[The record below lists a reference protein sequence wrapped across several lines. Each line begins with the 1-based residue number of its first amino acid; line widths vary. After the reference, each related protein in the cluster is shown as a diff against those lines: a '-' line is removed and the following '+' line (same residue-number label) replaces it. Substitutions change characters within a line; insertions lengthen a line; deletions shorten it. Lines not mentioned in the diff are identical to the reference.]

1 MKFRWKLLALMLAIS
16 LGPILLMRVLGVRSI
31 EQFRRT
37 MVSRTAEHLV
47 AEARTRLQLT
57 VDAYSLVLWKS
68 RRQVEMALLAQS
80 ERVERLLTQ
89 PPEASGPAGATS
101 GGPAGSQP
109 ANESLPS
116 SFHYREGRSGGL
128 QFLNVSFEAQA
139 FHTAPG
145 VSPDTVAE
153 DAARLQPLVETYR
166 PLARRLPETI
176 LWQSVNLQNGLVSI
190 YPASTALPRG
200 YDPRS
205 RDWYRTLF
213 ASTEIRW
220 SAPFVD
226 PATRQVVMAAGRAVR
241 RSDETVA
248 GVSAIFVP
256 VDRLVDHEL
265 LVKNL
270 PPESRGFLC
279 FLPLGTSAEN
289 PEVLI
294 LARDEAGDRRGR
306 SWRASIE
313 PQRLYS
319 EDAESFDAMLEDVRN
334 GRGNIRRMRFDHC
347 DCLWV
352 YGAESERS
360 FFLLIMPYEAI
371 IEPVRQVETQVIQNI
386 DDLIRSTQYLL
397 GAILGLIVLMALAFS
412 RQVTRPVWS
421 LVKAARQLADGN
433 FDARVDIRSSDEFGI
448 MGEVFNRVGPELK
461 EKRILRQSLEMARE
475 IQRSLLPAHSPNV
488 PGFDIAAR
496 CIYCDETGGDYY
508 DYLESAQ
515 PGRRTFAIVVGDIAG
530 HGIPAA
536 LLMAT
541 ARAFLRQRAALPGT
555 PLQVLADTNAAL
567 CRDVEDS
574 GQFLTLVYA
583 QVDPQEMTLRWIR
596 AGHEPGLLYLRKADR
611 FEQLGG
617 EGMPLGVFPEASF
630 EMRGHRLQSGQ
641 ICLMITDGITE
652 TFDSSGQ
659 MYGRRRLQAVVR
671 ANAHLSAEAIA
682 AAIIADVAA
691 FRGAR
696 KQEDDLTLVVFKV
709 L

>member
-16 LGPILLMRVLGVRSI
+16 LGPILLMRVMGVRSI

-47 AEARTRLQLT
+47 AETRDRLQLT

-68 RRQVEMALLAQS
+68 RRQVETALLAQS
-80 ERVERLLTQ
+80 EGVEHLLAQ
-89 PPEASGPAGATS
+89 RPDAFGPAGTA
-101 GGPAGSQP
+101 GGRRVGSSH
-109 ANESLPS
+109 AAESLPS
-116 SFHYREGRSGGL
+116 SFHYREGGSGGL
-128 QFLNVSFEAQA
+128 RFLNVAYDAQA
-139 FHTAPG
+139 FHTVPG
-145 VSPDTVAE
+145 VSPEAVAE
-153 DAARLQPLVETYR
+153 DAARLQPLVETCR
-166 PLARRLPETI
+166 PLARQLPETI
-176 LWQSVNLQNGLVSI
+176 LWQSVSLENGLVSI
-190 YPASTALPRG
+190 YPATTALPRG
-200 YDPRS
+200 YDPRN
-205 RDWYRTLF
+205 RDWYRTLV
-213 ASTEIRW
+213 ASKEIRW
-220 SAPFVD
+220 STPFVD
-226 PATRQVVMAAGRAVR
+226 PATRQVVMAVGRAVHR
-241 RSDETVA
+241 PDGTVA

-256 VDRLVDHEL
+256 VGRLVGHEL

-279 FLPLGTSAEN
+279 FLPLGTSTEN

-294 LARDEAGDRRGR
+294 LARDDAGDRRGR
-306 SWRASIE
+306 SWRAAIE

-319 EDAESFDAMLEDVRN
+319 EDTESFDAMLEDVMN
-334 GRGNIRRMRFDHC
+334 GRGNIRRMRFDRC

-352 YGAESERS
+352 YGAESQRT
-360 FFLLIMPYEAI
+360 FFLLIMPYEDI
-371 IEPVRQVETQVIQNI
+371 IEPVRQVEAQVIRNV
-386 DDLIRSTQYLL
+386 DDVIRSTQYLL
-397 GAILGLIVLMALAFS
+397 GAILVLIVLMALAFS
-412 RQVTRPVWS
+412 RQVTRPLWS
-421 LVKAARQLADGN
+421 LVNATRQLADGN
-433 FDARVDIRSSDEFGI
+433 FDARVDIRSRDEFGV

-475 IQRSLLPAHSPNV
+475 IQHSLLPARNPDV

-508 DYLESAQ
+508 DYLETA
-515 PGRRTFAIVVGDIAG
+515 PADRRTFAIVVGDIAG

-536 LLMAT
+536 LLMTT

-555 PLQVLADTNAAL
+555 PAQVLADTNAAL

-583 QVDPQEMTLRWIR
+583 QVDPEEETLGWIR
-596 AGHEPGLLYLRKADR
+596 AGHEPGLIYLSKEDR

-617 EGMPLGVFPEASF
+617 QGVPLGIFPEAAF
-630 EMRGHRLQSGQ
+630 EMRRHRLQSGQ
-641 ICLMITDGITE
+641 ICLMITDGIPE
-652 TFDSSGQ
+652 TFDPAGH

-671 ANAHLSAEAIA
+671 ANAHLPAEAIA
-682 AAIIADVAA
+682 EAIVSDVAA
-691 FRGAR
+691 FRGSR